1 MFRELELKGYDRL
14 RNMLDPKNVDK
25 AARMATNTALTR
37 GKAEAAR
44 AIYARWN
51 IKKADI
57 NRAVS
62 ALKATAGG
70 RNAMIT
76 VKGRPML
83 LTYFGAKWHRGMSVT
98 TRQRSTLRRR
108 ATGRSGVFVD
118 IMRGGDTTHKPHAFI
133 AAMRSGHIGV
143 FERIPGSKMRG
154 KNKEQIVERKTIT
167 MASMF
172 GQPEVMD
179 PTLDR
184 IQESL
189 DNEFPRLIGV
199 LFGDR

>member
-25 AARMATNTALTR
+25 AARMATNTAITR

-51 IKKADI
+51 MKKSDI
-57 NRAVS
+57 NRATQ

-70 RNAMIT
+70 RSAMIT
-76 VKGRPML
+76 VKGRPMS
-83 LTYFGAKWHRGMSVT
+83 LTYFGAKWYRGRSVT
-98 TRQRSTLRRR
+98 TRQRSSLRRR

>member
-1 MFRELELKGYDRL
+1 
-14 RNMLDPKNVDK
+14 
-25 AARMATNTALTR
+25 
-37 GKAEAAR
+37 
-44 AIYARWN
+44 
-51 IKKADI
+51 
-57 NRAVS
+57 
-62 ALKATAGG
+62 
-70 RNAMIT
+70 
-76 VKGRPML
+76 
-83 LTYFGAKWHRGMSVT
+83 
-98 TRQRSTLRRR
+98 
-108 ATGRSGVFVD
+108 
-118 IMRGGDTTHKPHAFI
+118 
-133 AAMRSGHIGV
+133 
-143 FERIPGSKMRG
+143 MRG

>member
-76 VKGRPML
+76 VKGRPMS

-98 TRQRSTLRRR
+98 TRHRSTLRRR

>member
-14 RNMLDPKNVDK
+14 RNMLDPKNVNK
-25 AARMATNTALTR
+25 AASMATNTALTR

-70 RNAMIT
+70 RTAMIT
-76 VKGRPML
+76 VKGQPMS
-83 LTYFGAKWHRGMSVT
+83 LTYFGAKWYRGLSVT
-98 TRQRSTLRRR
+98 SRQRSTLRRR
-108 ATGRSGVFVD
+108 ATGQSGVFVD
-118 IMRGGDTTHKPHAFI
+118 IIRGGDTTHKPHAFI

-143 FERIPGSKMRG
+143 FERMPGSKMRV
-154 KNKEQIVERKTIT
+154 KNKEQIVEHKTIT
-167 MASMF
+167 MANMF

-189 DNEFPRLIGV
+189 DEEFPPG
-199 LFGDR
+199 